1 MFFTCSLLFL
11 SFGTLVPVEGTQT
24 FDDVVNIF
32 GDKLHIMRP
41 GYQEDRPVTVKVNMI
56 INDIVMDGFK
66 PVMTLDMFVRQTWQD
81 DRLSFKNNDTM
92 STQPI
97 TLSGEDKNLIW
108 TPDLIFDNLVE
119 GFVHD
124 IFQDNNLIRI
134 STNGTVTLS
143 QRVSIDVRCPLEL
156 QRFPADS
163 QVCYFG
169 IESYSY
175 RMNDVELLWGD
186 NPVKISD
193 DAESWDFDILTL
205 KTSKSAKF
213 YSSGIYSWMEVKVIF
228 QRHMSIHVT
237 RFQIPSI
244 LLVILSW
251 TSFWLPGRVAHARML
266 ICILLLLG
274 QMALSSLPRTLLL
287 PNVPYLTFMDIL
299 MAINTTF
306 IFLAVLETVAVAF
319 LHRNQ
324 DQRSSDDGVAR
335 PEGGAETI
343 PMTDFGKP
351 GQSTSGRRLSGV
363 LAKLD
368 FISRI
373 AFPALYLLATI
384 IIYSL
389 VFRH

>member
-1 MFFTCSLLFL
+1 
-11 SFGTLVPVEGTQT
+11 
-24 FDDVVNIF
+24 
-32 GDKLHIMRP
+32 MRP

>member
-1 MFFTCSLLFL
+1 MSARPRPTPMSTRKAPTRVRQATEQDA
-11 SFGTLVPVEGTQT
+11 SDVRRSPARRTLVPVEGTQT

-41 GYQEDRPVTVKVNMI
+41 GYQEDRPVTVKVNMF
-56 INDIVMDGFK
+56 INDLVMDGFK

-143 QRVSIDVRCPLEL
+143 QRVSIDVGCPLYL

-169 IESYSY
+169 IESFSY

-186 NPVKISD
+186 NPVQISS
-193 DAESWDFDILTL
+193 DAESWDFFILTL
-205 KTSKSAKF
+205 KTSKS
-213 YSSGIYSWMEVKVIF
+213 VKVY
-228 QRHMSIHVT
+228 ST
-237 RFQIPSI
+237 
-244 LLVILSW
+244 
-251 TSFWLPGRVAHARML
+251 
-266 ICILLLLG
+266 G
-274 QMALSSLPRTLLL
+274 Q
-287 PNVPYLTFMDIL
+287 
-299 MAINTTF
+299 
-306 IFLAVLETVAVAF
+306 
-319 LHRNQ
+319 
-324 DQRSSDDGVAR
+324 
-335 PEGGAETI
+335 
-343 PMTDFGKP
+343 
-351 GQSTSGRRLSGV
+351 
-363 LAKLD
+363 
-368 FISRI
+368 
-373 AFPALYLLATI
+373 
-384 IIYSL
+384 
-389 VFRH
+389 